1 MTSTPPTRFDE
12 LRRNK
17 LLKVEDVVLTKDV
30 MGESHPKKRSTI
42 SQYFSNTECV
52 VGCGRQA
59 KKMICDQC
67 KSQPQKVSFVL
78 NTRMQSIGRK
88 FRQIEEICQSCCGRQ
103 GETQCA
109 SLDCPI
115 LFVRTKRQRK
125 CQQLELF
132 NECLDIV

>member
-1 MTSTPPTRFDE
+1 M
-12 LRRNK
+12 
-17 LLKVEDVVLTKDV
+17 KVEDVVLTKDV
-30 MGESHPKKRSTI
+30 MGEKKRSTI

-52 VGCGRQA
+52 IGCGRQA

-78 NTRMQSIGRK
+78 NTRMQNIERK

-103 GETQCA
+103 GGTQCV

-125 CQQLELF
+125 YQHLELL
-132 NECLDIV
+132 NECLDSV